1 MALEESIDGMEKLE
15 SNGITA
21 WVDAKLKSFLI
32 ELGKITVDY
41 RKDPVGGGGYVLT
54 TGDGGCSGGCEG
66 C

>member
-21 WVDAKLKSFLI
+21 WIDSKLKGFVAQ
-32 ELGKITVDY
+32 LGKITVDY
-41 RKDPVGGGGYVLT
+41 RKDAVGGGGYVLT
-54 TGDGGCSGGCEG
+54 TGDGCSGGCEG

>member
-21 WVDAKLKSFLI
+21 WIDKKLKDFVAKL
-32 ELGKITVDY
+32 GQITIDY
-41 RKDPVGGGGYVLT
+41 RKDASGGGYILT
-54 TGDGGCSGGCEG
+54 AGDPECSGGCNN